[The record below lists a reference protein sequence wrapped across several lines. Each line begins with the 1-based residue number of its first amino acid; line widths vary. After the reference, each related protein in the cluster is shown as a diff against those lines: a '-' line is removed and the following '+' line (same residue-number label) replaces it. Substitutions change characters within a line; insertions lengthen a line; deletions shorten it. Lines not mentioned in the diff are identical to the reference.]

1 MKEQLAEKPKS
12 TYHHGNLKAA
22 LVIEATNMIVTNG
35 IEALSLRKLA
45 QEVGV
50 SRTAAYHH
58 FKDKAALLSAIAVT
72 GFELWQ
78 KQSEAILNDEKL
90 KAKEKFSQFVRA
102 YIRFANENAHLYE
115 LMFGREIWQQHQN
128 SEELTDIA
136 YKSFNYQ
143 VEMTKYWQSVG
154 VLANENPL
162 RQAQVCWGTLHGIAR
177 LLIDGIYTDYN
188 AIDEMCDCIVST
200 YCITK

>member
-1 MKEQLAEKPKS
+1 MTAQTTDKAKTS
-12 TYHHGNLKAA
+12 YHHGNLKSA
-22 LVIEATNMIVTNG
+22 LVLQATEMIVADG

-45 QEVGV
+45 EEVGV

-58 FKDKAALLSAIAVT
+58 FKDKGALLSAIAVT
-72 GFELWQ
+72 GFEQWR
-78 KQSEAILNDEKL
+78 KQSESILDNDSL
-90 KAKEKFSQFVRA
+90 NARTKFSQFVRA
-102 YIRFANENAHLYE
+102 YIRFAHQNAHLYE
-115 LMFGREIWQQHQN
+115 LMFGRELWQQHKN

-154 VLANENPL
+154 VLAQENPL

-177 LLIDGIYTDYN
+177 LLIDGIYTDYS
-188 AIDEMCDCIVST
+188 AIDEMCDCIVAT
-200 YCITK
+200 YCLEK